1 MKMTHHAREQL
12 RLRLAPTNADPDS
25 VIKKLERLRSP
36 GFNKAIVVY
45 KSTEA
50 VMCSDGS
57 NGYYL
62 VAVTRLFGQT
72 DKVKTVF
79 WSRDLDAR
87 RFDVTGIVDI
97 A

>member
-1 MKMTHHAREQL
+1 MKIHPHAREQL
-12 RLRLAPTNADPDS
+12 RLRLAPTPANADA
-25 VIKKLERLRSP
+25 VIRKLERMRSP

-45 KSTEA
+45 RSTEL
-50 VMCSDGS
+50 VQTDDGS

-62 VAVTRLFGQT
+62 VAITRLFGQT

-87 RFDVTGIVDI
+87 RFDVTGII
-97 A
+97 EIN

>member
-1 MKMTHHAREQL
+1 VEMTYHAREQL
-12 RLRLAPTNADPDS
+12 RLRLAPTTADADA
-25 VIKKLERLRSP
+25 VIRKLERMRSP

-45 KSTEA
+45 RSVEPIR
-50 VMCSDGS
+50 CNDGS

-62 VAVTRLFGQT
+62 VAVTRLFDQT

-87 RFDVTGIVDI
+87 RFDVSGIVEI
-97 A
+97 N

>member
-1 MKMTHHAREQL
+1 MKITYHAREQL

-25 VIKKLERLRSP
+25 VIRKLERMKSP

-45 KSTEA
+45 RSTEPIQ
-50 VMCSDGS
+50 CNDGS

-87 RFDVTGIVDI
+87 RFDVTGIVEI
-97 A
+97 N

>member
-1 MKMTHHAREQL
+1 MKITTHAREQL

-36 GFNKAIVVY
+36 GFNKAIVLHR
-45 KSTEA
+45 STTPVQCA
-50 VMCSDGS
+50 DGS

-62 VAVTRLFGQT
+62 VAIVRLFGQT

-87 RFDVTGIVDI
+87 RFDVTSIVEI
-97 A
+97 N

>member
-1 MKMTHHAREQL
+1 MKITYHAREQL
-12 RLRLAPTNADPDS
+12 RLRLVPTNADPDS
-25 VIKKLERLRSP
+25 VIRKLERMKSP
-36 GFNKAIVVY
+36 GFNKAIVLHR
-45 KSTEA
+45 ST
-50 VMCSDGS
+50 VPIQCPDGS

-87 RFDVTGIVDI
+87 RFDVTGIVEI
-97 A
+97 N